1 VSPNDLRRSYASW
14 LEQGGQDSM
23 LVARLMGN
31 SAAMVEK
38 VYGHFGNRRAHATPG
53 R

>member
-1 VSPNDLRRSYASW
+1 
-14 LEQGGQDSM
+14 M

-38 VYGHFGNRRAHATPG
+38 VYGHFGNDNYRAAATSLPALPTG
-53 R
+53 SQSVVNR